1 LKSQRVKNP
10 QEYAEVITALPRAV
24 MQVEGIKAWVLQG
37 ERHQLVFFETEPNA
51 QVPEHSHCYPQWGVM
66 LTGKMQL
73 TVDGRVCVI
82 EKGDE
87 YVIPANAK
95 HCATFLSR
103 SRWIDFF
110 SEKTRYKTE
119 SANQR

>member
-10 QEYAEVITALPRAV
+10 QEYAEVITALPRAI

-37 ERHQLVFFETEPNA
+37 ETRQLVFFETDSNA
-51 QVPEHSHCYPQWGVM
+51 QVPEHSHGYPQWGVM

-73 TVDGRVCVI
+73 TVDGRVRVI
-82 EKGDE
+82 EKGGE